1 MNVTDSL
8 KFQIEKENAA
18 LSADVDDGS
27 LDGNE
32 ILAET
37 DKSMEDDEEGAQPV
51 NETEAKQT
59 NKRKRSGSIDNASS
73 PKKSIDKSDAVHNLE
88 EVDPAIP
95 EEAKLW
101 RLLALMFIVG

>member
-1 MNVTDSL
+1 MNVIESL
-8 KFQIEKENAA
+8 KRQIEEENAA

-88 EVDPAIP
+88 EVDPAHT
-95 EEAKLW
+95 
-101 RLLALMFIVG
+101 